1 LQNKDVS
8 TNDNVSQAHDKQC
21 PKLTLS
27 VGTWDSPYASS
38 RVDVGKVDVGKV
50 DVGKVDVGKL
60 QVDKELGDQSSQ
72 DNRVEILRIS

>member
-50 DVGKVDVGKL
+50 DVGKL
-60 QVDKELGDQSSQ
+60 QVDKEFGDQSSQ

>member
-1 LQNKDVS
+1 MQNKDVS

-50 DVGKVDVGKL
+50 DVGKL